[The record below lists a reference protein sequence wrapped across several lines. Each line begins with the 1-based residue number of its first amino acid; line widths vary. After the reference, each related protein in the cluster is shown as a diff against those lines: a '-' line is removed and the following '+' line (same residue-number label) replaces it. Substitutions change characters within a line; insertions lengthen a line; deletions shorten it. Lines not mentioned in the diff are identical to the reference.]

1 MTVPNFVFFLIF
13 ELLEIMCIKGLKIKI
28 DNFFSNL
35 NIFNKKQLIAY
46 YVMRS
51 VVKVSKWNI
60 KFSVSTYKCLA
71 MSLII
76 DSVAETVFATGT
88 NRNKDDDSN
97 S

>member
-1 MTVPNFVFFLIF
+1 
-13 ELLEIMCIKGLKIKI
+13 
-28 DNFFSNL
+28 
-35 NIFNKKQLIAY
+35 
-46 YVMRS
+46 
-51 VVKVSKWNI
+51 
-60 KFSVSTYKCLA
+60 

>member
-51 VVKVSKWNI
+51 VVKVSK
-60 KFSVSTYKCLA
+60 
-71 MSLII
+71 
-76 DSVAETVFATGT
+76 
-88 NRNKDDDSN
+88 
-97 S
+97 